1 MSLIMTQFVLNRK
14 TYGLSTNYKKEFDG
28 KRLDD
33 PTSFGGLCHGLSEL
47 DIDDVV
53 SKANASRIRNS
64 SPPGWGIFPRAVTTA
79 LEIISDSKIK
89 RQNRGDKKVLS
100 ATFSACVIEMYFGQ
114 VKDLL
119 EKKNVLP
126 VKCTTNE
133 NFDFSQAKQMNINSI
148 EDLQKLVDVVFTK
161 RQSRSTKMN
170 EASSRSH
177 CIATL
182 FLTKIL
188 LDEKTGRKFVTRSQ
202 MQFVDLSGSERT
214 SKTQVSGRSEI
225 QKSAQGMEGIS
236 INLDLWSLGK
246 SRLSF
251 IIQTVLKSS
260 FKTVQSY
267 FTELIFVQAT
277 LWMTGSA

>member
-1 MSLIMTQFVLNRK
+1 MNRILIKLVLDRK
-14 TYGLSTNYKKEFDG
+14 TYGLSTKYRKEFDG

-33 PTSFGGLCHGLSEL
+33 PTAFCGLSESL
-47 DIDDVV
+47 SEFDIEDNM
-53 SKANASRIRNS
+53 SKRKTSAIQYS
-64 SPPGWGIFPRAVTTA
+64 SPSGWGIFPRAVTTA
-79 LEIISDSKIK
+79 LDIISGSRIKWQSKS
-89 RQNRGDKKVLS
+89 DKKVLS
-100 ATFSACVIEMYFGQ
+100 ATLSACVIEMYFGE

-119 EKKNVLP
+119 KNKNVLP
-126 VKCTTNE
+126 VQSTNNV
-133 NFDFSQAKQMNINSI
+133 NFDFSQAKQMNIDSL

-161 RQSRSTKMN
+161 RQSRSTRMN

-246 SRLSF
+246 SIYSP
-251 IIQTVLKSS
+251 
-260 FKTVQSY
+260 
-267 FTELIFVQAT
+267 LINNLFNE
-277 LWMTGSA
+277 

>member
-1 MSLIMTQFVLNRK
+1 MSNRK
-14 TYGLSTNYKKEFDG
+14 TYGLSTIYKKEFDG
-28 KRLDD
+28 KGLDD
-33 PTSFGGLCHGLSEL
+33 STAFSGSGLCHGLSRL
-47 DIDDVV
+47 NIDDDAV
-53 SKANASRIRNS
+53 SKANAFR
-64 SPPGWGIFPRAVTTA
+64 PPGWGIFPRAVTTA
-79 LEIISDSKIK
+79 LEIISDARIK
-89 RQNRGDKKVLS
+89 RQSRRDKKVLS

-133 NFDFSQAKQMNINSI
+133 NFDFSQAKQMNIDSI
-148 EDLQKLVDVVFTK
+148 KDLQKLVDVVFTK

-188 LDEKTGRKFVTRSQ
+188 LDENTGRKFVSRSQ

-246 SRLSF
+246 SVICNVLQNSF
-251 IIQTVLKSS
+251 NAA
-260 FKTVQSY
+260 QS
-267 FTELIFVQAT
+267 
-277 LWMTGSA
+277 